1 MSYKGM
7 QLPDCYLVDN
17 PTPENKEIF
26 EYYKKVIENMH
37 DNARGCIMNM
47 YGYVVWE
54 EPLEEYE
61 ARMEKIKN
69 DN

>member
-17 PTPENKEIF
+17 PTLENKEIF
-26 EYYKKVIENMH
+26 EYYKKIIENMH
-37 DNARGCIMNM
+37 DHARRCIIMN
-47 YGYVVWE
+47 GYVVWE